1 MKASTKTAA
10 VSTSAKAVSK
20 EKATGLEVQIVPVHV
35 EIKSAVSSLASA
47 DSAYQIASTSR
58 EQTIIKLGEL
68 TQKHMSKHAYE
79 ITRLSLKP
87 LMEAAFQS
95 TNAKLSNPKPEK
107 ALMLYIGQQLAR
119 VMSIAYP
126 GGKEATPTARK
137 QAQAEFEKGK
147 AANLP
152 QTKLLDLVAG
162 RAKLAKDTREGAEK
176 NAVILV
182 PVKKDENRGGH
193 NAKAPIDVFTS
204 TVHNAMTA
212 AKVASIDREQMLV
225 IFADGLIA
233 LEYMDKETETLTIAE
248 E

>member
-10 VSTSAKAVSK
+10 VSTSAKAVQ
-20 EKATGLEVQIVPVHV
+20 KAASPEIVAVTVPA

-68 TQKHMSKHAYE
+68 TQKHMSKYAYE
-79 ITRLSLKP
+79 VTRLSLKP
-87 LMEAAFQS
+87 LMEAAFKA
-95 TNAKLSNPKPEK
+95 TNAKNPHGKPDD
-107 ALMLYIGQQLAR
+107 ALKLYIGQQLAR
-119 VMSIAYP
+119 VMSVAYP

-137 QAQAEFEKGK
+137 EAMKQFEAGK
-147 AANLP
+147 AAGLA
-152 QTKLLDLVAG
+152 QTKLLDLAAG

-193 NAKAPIDVFTS
+193 NAKAPIDVFTK
-204 TVHNAMTA
+204 TVHDAMTA
-212 AKVASIDREQMLV
+212 AKVANIDREQMLI